1 MSLKSGTGFIP
12 LLAVIYLHFRYL
24 TQTKCPGTSELR
36 VTFWGFISICR
47 FEMLD
52 FVFAKKENE
61 DQKTKD
67 PNLYYHFLKIIFWQ
81 YQLKDTL
88 EVSFIRVTES
98 FAGQTGGSRNQ
109 DS

>member
-1 MSLKSGTGFIP
+1 MIEKNQFYSNDHPARAIDNRYTLKDYPSLPADVLWGSF
-12 LLAVIYLHFRYL
+12 
-24 TQTKCPGTSELR
+24 
-36 VTFWGFISICR
+36 VTHSFLC
-47 FEMLD
+47 
-52 FVFAKKENE
+52 
-61 DQKTKD
+61 
-67 PNLYYHFLKIIFWQ
+67 LYYHFLKIIFWQ